1 MVGADDTT
9 GPCILIPANEE
20 KVRALPTVIL
30 CYFVNDECNKVGT
43 IFISGLGTIQSGVLL
58 KA

>member
-1 MVGADDTT
+1 MLGMVGADDTT

-43 IFISGLGTIQSGVLL
+43 IFIHI
-58 KA
+58 K